1 MTRLLPSLACL
12 GLMAGCATAPEP
24 APAPVGY
31 VAPPPLNSMREPI
44 RLTATAI
51 GGDLGG
57 AAYRV
62 RAIEDVLWRNSDHL
76 LAAGDLAAS
85 DPPYDRL
92 VAQVNEHN
100 TMHPRQ
106 PKSEEAPIAQAWR
119 RYCDAGVGMTDAD
132 WAFVRNNGLEHGV
145 PDAIAGDCVYP
156 K

>member
-1 MTRLLPSLACL
+1 MTRLLPSLAYL
-12 GLMAGCATAPEP
+12 GLMVGCATAPEP

-31 VAPPPLNSMREPI
+31 VAPPPLNSMRQPV
-44 RLTATAI
+44 RLTAASI

-62 RAIEDVLWRNSDHL
+62 RAIEDVLWRNSDDL

-92 VAQVNEHN
+92 VAQLNEHN
-100 TMHPRQ
+100 TTQMPSTTVPHE
-106 PKSEEAPIAQAWR
+106 SIALAWR
-119 RYCDAGVGMTDAD
+119 RYCDAGVGMTEAD

>member
-44 RLTATAI
+44 RLTATEI

-62 RAIEDVLWRNSDHL
+62 RAIEDVLLRNSDDL
-76 LAAGDLAAS
+76 LADGAMAAN

-92 VAQVNEHN
+92 VAQLKEHN
-100 TMHPRQ
+100 TTQIVRPD
-106 PKSEEAPIAQAWR
+106 PVEDPIALAWR

-132 WAFVRNNGLEHGV
+132 WQFVRNNGLERGV
-145 PDAIAGDCVYP
+145 PDALAKDCVYP